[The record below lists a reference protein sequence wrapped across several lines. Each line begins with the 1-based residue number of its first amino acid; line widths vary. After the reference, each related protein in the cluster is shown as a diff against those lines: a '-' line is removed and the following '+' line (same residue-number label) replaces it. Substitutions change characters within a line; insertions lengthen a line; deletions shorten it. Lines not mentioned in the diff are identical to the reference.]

1 MSEKKKQ
8 TAAELKDEELKKVA
22 GGKQEEQQNNPKIDP
37 FLKPDNEPVSR
48 VSHIRVFPDPTN
60 GPT

>member
-22 GGKQEEQQNNPKIDP
+22 GGTYEDPWVKPRTNPIP
-37 FLKPDNEPVSR
+37 EPEIGPASGV
-48 VSHIRVFPDPTN
+48 VPEPTKR
-60 GPT
+60 PK